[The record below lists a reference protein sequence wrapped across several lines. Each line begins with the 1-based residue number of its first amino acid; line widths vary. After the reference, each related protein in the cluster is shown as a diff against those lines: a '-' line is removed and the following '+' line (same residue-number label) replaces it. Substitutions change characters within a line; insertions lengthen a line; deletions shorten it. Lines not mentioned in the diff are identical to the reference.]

1 MKESILPAVYICAI
15 LIAHSTAVLF
25 LTAVV
30 CSLNQTTTSP
40 QTTVSAVVKV
50 INSLRWK

>member
-1 MKESILPAVYICAI
+1 MLPAVYRRAV

-25 LTAVV
+25 LSAVV

-40 QTTVSAVVKV
+40 QTTVNAVVKV
-50 INSLRWK
+50 INS